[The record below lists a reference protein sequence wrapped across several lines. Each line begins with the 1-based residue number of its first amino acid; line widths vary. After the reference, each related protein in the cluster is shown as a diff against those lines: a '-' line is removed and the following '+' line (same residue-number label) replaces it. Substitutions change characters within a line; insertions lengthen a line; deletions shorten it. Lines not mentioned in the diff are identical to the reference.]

1 MKHFA
6 LIWDMDGTLVDSYPA
21 IVPAARETLGEFGLA
36 LSEEEIRR
44 EVLDTSV
51 GALLQRV
58 AREQG
63 WDPAPLQA
71 AFQSRNDSRIGSI
84 RPMPHARDCL
94 AALKEAG
101 CRSFVYTHRGASC
114 PEILEHTGLRP
125 YFTELVTALA
135 GFPRKPAPDG
145 ILYLMEKYDLDPA
158 ACFYVG
164 DRRLDLEA
172 AGNAGVGCIF
182 YAPPENPVAPTG
194 RERFIVR
201 DLLEIPALLPE
212 PDL

>member
-21 IVPAARETLGEFGLA
+21 IVPAARETLAEFGLA
-36 LSEEEIRR
+36 LPEEEIRR

-63 WDPAPLQA
+63 WDPRPLQA
-71 AFQSRNDSRIGSI
+71 AFQRRNDSRIEAI
-84 RPMPHARDCL
+84 LPMPHARDCL
-94 AALKEAG
+94 AALERAG

-125 YFTELVTALA
+125 WFAELVTALN

-145 ILYLMEKYDLDPA
+145 ILYLMEKNALDPA

-164 DRRLDLEA
+164 DRHLDLEA
-172 AGNAGVGCIF
+172 AENAGIGCIF
-182 YAPPENPVAPTG
+182 YAPPENPVSPTG
-194 RERFIVR
+194 RERFVVR
-201 DLLEIPALLPE
+201 DLLEIPALLKGE
-212 PDL
+212 Q